1 MGLGITY
8 VYFPQDRRDRIE
20 ARQIDEE
27 MVYRALT
34 ADDDL
39 GDPVPMLIEEWTDP
53 RGRDMF
59 VLAQDPET
67 GRYREIGFVLQDD
80 GGARCYHAITMND
93 SDRQRFRAQR
103 WRR

>member
-1 MGLGITY
+1 MRLRVTY

-34 ADDDL
+34 ADEDL
-39 GDPVPMLIEEWTDP
+39 GDAPPMLIEEWTDR

-59 VLAQDPET
+59 VLAQDPES
-67 GRYREIGFVLQDD
+67 GRYLEIGFVLQGD
-80 GGARCYHAITMND
+80 GGARCYHAMTMDD

-103 WRR
+103 